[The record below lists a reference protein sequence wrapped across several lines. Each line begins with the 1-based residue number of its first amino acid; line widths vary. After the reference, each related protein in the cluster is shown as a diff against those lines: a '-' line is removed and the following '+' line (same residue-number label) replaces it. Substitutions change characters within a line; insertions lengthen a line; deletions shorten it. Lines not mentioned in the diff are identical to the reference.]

1 MSSAGSISCWIDEI
15 KEGNDQAAHALWDR
29 CFPVLVNIAR
39 QKLRAIPRTAVDEE
53 DVALSALDSFFRAAA
68 KGRFPDLADRESLWR
83 LLSRI
88 TQRKAIDLIRR
99 HFTQKDGQGKV
110 FCETDCNTELEAHSQ
125 VVGHASDETVTGQFA
140 VMLIDDCHQALA
152 RLEDPE
158 LQDLA
163 LAKMKGYT
171 NEETARQRGCSVRT
185 VERRLHLIRKKW
197 ERELQE

>member
-15 KEGNDQAAHALWDR
+15 KQGDDQAAHALWDR

-53 DVALSALDSFFRAAA
+53 DVALSALDNFFRAVA
-68 KGRFPDLADRESLWR
+68 KGRYPDLADREGLWR

-110 FCETDCNTELEAHSQ
+110 SCETDCNVELDAHGHG
-125 VVGHASDETVTGQFA
+125 VGHFLDEAATEQVA
-140 VMLIDDCHQALA
+140 AMLIDDCHQALA
-152 RLEDPE
+152 GLEDPE

-163 LAKMKGYT
+163 LAKMEGYT
-171 NEETARQRGCSVRT
+171 NEEIAARQKCALRT
-185 VERRLHLIRKKW
+185 VERRLQLIRKIWHDKCP
-197 ERELQE
+197 Q